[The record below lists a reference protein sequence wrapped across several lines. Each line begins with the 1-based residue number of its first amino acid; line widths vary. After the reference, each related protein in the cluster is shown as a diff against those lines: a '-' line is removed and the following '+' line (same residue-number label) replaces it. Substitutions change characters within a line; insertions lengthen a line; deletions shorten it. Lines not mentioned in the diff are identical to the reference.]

1 MELFN
6 LPNSLT
12 LLRFALVPVF
22 TYYFLSGSYRVA
34 LIVFVVTGMTDVID
48 GYLARKLQK
57 KTALGS
63 VLDPAADKLLMLV
76 TFIVLAMR
84 ALVPFW
90 LSILVIFRDVWIV
103 GGTFILKRLK
113 KKLYFKPTRLSK
125 LNTFFQLFTIF
136 LAFLLTFIRAE
147 QPGFLLPYEG
157 GVARMLGGIIYV
169 CAGMTLASGIQYTRI
184 GLQILR
190 SGREYADLPLEKD
203 QADRQ

>member
-22 TYYFLSGSYRVA
+22 TYYFLNGSYRIA

-63 VLDPAADKLLMLV
+63 VLDPAADKLLMFV

-84 ALVPFW
+84 SLVP
-90 LSILVIFRDVWIV
+90 
-103 GGTFILKRLK
+103 
-113 KKLYFKPTRLSK
+113 P
-125 LNTFFQLFTIF
+125 
-136 LAFLLTFIRAE
+136 
-147 QPGFLLPYEG
+147 
-157 GVARMLGGIIYV
+157 
-169 CAGMTLASGIQYTRI
+169 
-184 GLQILR
+184 
-190 SGREYADLPLEKD
+190 
-203 QADRQ
+203 